1 MHIPSRIDDDGY
13 LGLAKDALKKWVRA
27 FTPEIIFWNW
37 GYDGTVGAY
46 GDIGLTPELHA
57 LLALEIKKVA
67 EEICSGRLIVVLCG
81 GSRRDLAR
89 LIIPSMIA
97 TLAD

>member
-1 MHIPSRIDDDGY
+1 VHIPSRIDDDGY

-37 GYDGTVGAY
+37 GYDGTVRAY

-57 LLALEIKKVA
+57 CWPWRSKKWPRRFAVA
-67 EEICSGRLIVVLCG
+67 DVSLFCVVEVEEI
-81 GSRRDLAR
+81 
-89 LIIPSMIA
+89 
-97 TLAD
+97 